1 MENNIGENNEASTG
15 QVTIYERIE
24 ENCLVDTEANPPNPN
39 RKRESLFGKFGCKL
53 HVIF

>member
-24 ENCLVDTEANPPNPN
+24 ESCLVDTEANLPNPN
-39 RKRESLFGKFGCKL
+39 RRRESVFGKFGCKL
-53 HVIF
+53 HVII